1 MIYTHVGRI
10 SVTTHIPT
18 MYNNV
23 HVNVF
28 ERISVSE
35 LDFGLKEVL
44 WTVSNVSQVLWYSSI
59 VLWFIDSFL
68 KTIKKM
74 HTFHNQE
81 LGIRYHTT
89 KGCQVPSSAAS
100 CRTLVLNPWFEWS
113 LRSLLTV
120 HISSYFFFFHVLL
133 HFLFF
138 LVSIK
143 EGGLNEIK
151 GFFPFKL
158 MQVV

>member
-1 MIYTHVGRI
+1 
-10 SVTTHIPT
+10 
-18 MYNNV
+18 
-23 HVNVF
+23 
-28 ERISVSE
+28 
-35 LDFGLKEVL
+35 
-44 WTVSNVSQVLWYSSI
+44 
-59 VLWFIDSFL
+59 
-68 KTIKKM
+68 M

-81 LGIRYHTT
+81 LGITYYTT
-89 KGCQVPSSAAS
+89 KGCQVPSSAAPS
-100 CRTLVLNPWFEWS
+100 SRTLVSNPWFEWN
-113 LRSLLTV
+113 LRSLLTG

-158 MQVV
+158 MLVVYLKIPILGRKTFIFFY